1 MPALTQMEH
10 LGGLPLVAPKAAE
23 PTGWQ
28 FRVKYA
34 FDRVVAGLAIVLLSP
49 ILIAAAL
56 AVLVSMGRPVF
67 FRQLRIGRD
76 GRPFEMLKF
85 RSMAGVQETKPV
97 APEATSAPV
106 GWKERTAGRASEA
119 PSCGRRR
126 STSCRSC
133 STSSAGT

>member
-1 MPALTQMEH
+1 MPRLFERMPALTQMEH

-34 FDRVVAGLAIVLLSP
+34 FDRVVARIAILLLSP

-67 FRQLRIGRD
+67 
-76 GRPFEMLKF
+76 
-85 RSMAGVQETKPV
+85 
-97 APEATSAPV
+97 
-106 GWKERTAGRASEA
+106 
-119 PSCGRRR
+119 
-126 STSCRSC
+126 
-133 STSSAGT
+133 